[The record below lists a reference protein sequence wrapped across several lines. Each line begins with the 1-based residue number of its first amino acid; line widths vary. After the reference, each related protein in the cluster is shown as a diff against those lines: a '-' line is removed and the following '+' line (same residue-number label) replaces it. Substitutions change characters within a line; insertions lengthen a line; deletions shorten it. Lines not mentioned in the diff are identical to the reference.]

1 VFHQKVTVSVV
12 GTPPAPAADA
22 GALRVELGQPT
33 GYTLPPLGVG
43 MASHGGV
50 LSAREAALLR
60 ALRLDHVRVDLHL
73 ADPSHPQ
80 TLRRAAQTCDALGA
94 RLELALFVDDDTD
107 AHLEEC
113 AALVEAAHVSVARVL
128 VFEEATVRSPVA
140 GSTPGRLILLVREHL
155 AGAAPGATF
164 VGGTD
169 GFFAELNRDRP
180 EIAALDA
187 VAYSISPQVHA
198 CDDAALV
205 ENLKPQSH
213 TVQTARSFCG
223 DCPIII
229 SPVTFIG
236 RYGPWAAGP
245 PEPGGLPP
253 QVDVRQ
259 ASLFG
264 AGWTAGS
271 VKYLAESGVAAMT
284 YYETTGWLGLIETD
298 AGSPMPDR
306 FPSSPGSVFPL
317 YHVFA
322 DLAEWKTADLVRL
335 RSTDPLT
342 IEGLAVR
349 DGTATHLLVAN
360 MSPRDQEVAIG
371 PLEATRAWVR
381 RLDEDTA
388 PAAMTDPQHFRTT
401 GAFEEVRH
409 GALQLSLAP
418 YAVVRI
424 DAQMDV

>member
-1 VFHQKVTVSVV
+1 
-12 GTPPAPAADA
+12 
-22 GALRVELGQPT
+22 
-33 GYTLPPLGVG
+33 
-43 MASHGGV
+43 
-50 LSAREAALLR
+50 
-60 ALRLDHVRVDLHL
+60 
-73 ADPSHPQ
+73 
-80 TLRRAAQTCDALGA
+80 
-94 RLELALFVDDDTD
+94 
-107 AHLEEC
+107 
-113 AALVEAAHVSVARVL
+113 
-128 VFEEATVRSPVA
+128 
-140 GSTPGRLILLVREHL
+140 VREHL
-155 AGAAPGATF
+155 VGAAPGATF

-187 VAYSISPQVHA
+187 VVYSITPQVHA

-205 ENLKPQSH
+205 ENLAPQSH

-223 DCPIII
+223 DRPIII

-245 PEPGGLPP
+245 PEPAGLPP

-271 VKYLAESGVAAMT
+271 LKYLAESGVAAMT

-298 AGSPMPDR
+298 AGPPLPER

-322 DLAEWKTADLVRL
+322 DLAEWKTAELVRV
-335 RSTDPLT
+335 RSSDPLT

-349 DGTATHLLVAN
+349 AGTATHLLVAN
-360 MSPRDQEVAIG
+360 MTPRDQTVAIG

-381 RLDEDTA
+381 RLDEDTGQ
-388 PAAMTDPQHFRTT
+388 AAMTAPQRFRKT

-409 GALQLSLAP
+409 GALQLNLAP

-424 DAQMDV
+424 DAPMDM